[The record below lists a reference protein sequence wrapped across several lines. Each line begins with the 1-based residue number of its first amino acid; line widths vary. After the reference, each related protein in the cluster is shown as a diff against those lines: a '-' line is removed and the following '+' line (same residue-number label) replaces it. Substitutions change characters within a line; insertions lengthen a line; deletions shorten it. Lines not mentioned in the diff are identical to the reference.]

1 VVASGHVNDVSGA
14 RTADGRAGSHMTT
27 RKTLDRTA
35 DRGLP
40 PGGVSLPRNDSE
52 RTLLEGYRTLVE
64 HIPGIVYTA
73 KPGEAGQWLY
83 ASPQIES
90 ILGYTSEDW
99 CSDATLWFRCLHPAD
114 RERALMDEKRSAE
127 TGEALNSEYRMIAR
141 DGSVIWFHDQ
151 ATLVVSEKDDRERY
165 LHGVM
170 LDITDRKLAEAKVR
184 ESQTR
189 LAEAQRLAH
198 MGSWEFEIAA
208 NRVTLS
214 DELYRI
220 CGIDREEFDASFE
233 GGLALVHPDD
243 RPLVERTYME
253 VAKDPQPFDYQLRIV
268 RPDGEVRTV
277 ENHGDV
283 LFDDYGR
290 PVRMVGII
298 QDITERK
305 RAEGALR
312 QTHEQFQSII
322 DNSPSVIYAKDRSFS
337 YLFANREFGRMFQVE
352 PEAMIGKTDET
363 IMPLDV
369 AGRAR
374 ASDRRVLEEGEI
386 VQEEEVIW
394 RRGGDRTYLTQKF
407 PLRDT
412 DGGIYA
418 VCGISTDITE
428 RKAREQELRAEVDW
442 SIRVREAV
450 RESKLVLHS
459 QPILDLAT
467 NTIHQEELLVRMRGG
482 RGVEDLVMPG
492 EFLPPAERFGL
503 VQEIDMWVVA
513 EAVKLAKDRAV
524 EVNLSGKSIGDPDLI
539 KLIETHTRSEDVDPA
554 NLIFE
559 ITETAAA
566 ENLEAARDF
575 AWRLRG
581 LGCGFALDDFGTG
594 YGTFAYLKHLPVT
607 FLKIDIEF
615 VRYLAIDPSDQK
627 IVKSIIA
634 VAQNFGVQTIA
645 EGVEHQTTLDLLREL
660 GVNYAQGFLIGEPK
674 PVEYVTAR

>member
-1 VVASGHVNDVSGA
+1 MDPPGP
-14 RTADGRAGSHMTT
+14 AGGLT
-27 RKTLDRTA
+27 
-35 DRGLP
+35 LP
-40 PGGVSLPRNDSE
+40 PGDRE

-73 KPGEAGQWLY
+73 KAGEAGQWLY

-114 RERALMDEKRSAE
+114 RERAIVDENRSRE
-127 TGEALNSEYRMIAR
+127 TGEPVDSEYRMIAR
-141 DGSVIWFHDQ
+141 NGSVIWFHDQ
-151 ATLVVSEKDDRERY
+151 ATIVVPEEEGAEPY

-184 ESQTR
+184 ESQAR
-189 LAEAQRLAH
+189 LAEAQRLAQ
-198 MGSWEFEIAA
+198 MGSWEFEVATKQ
-208 NRVTLS
+208 VSVS

-220 CGIDREEFDASFE
+220 CGVRRGEFDASLE
-233 GGLALVHPDD
+233 GGLELIHPAD
-243 RPLVERTYME
+243 RSLVERMYHE
-253 VAKDPQPFDYQLRIV
+253 VTREPKPFDYQLRIV
-268 RPDGEVRTV
+268 RPDGEVRTI

-283 LFDDYGR
+283 VYEEYGR
-290 PVRMVGII
+290 PVRMVGIV

-322 DNSPSVIYAKDRSFS
+322 DNSPSVIYAKDRSFG
-337 YLFANREFGRMFQVE
+337 YLFANREFGRMFQVD
-352 PEAMIGKTDET
+352 PEEMIGKTDET

-374 ASDRRVLEEGEI
+374 ASDRKVLEDGEI

-407 PLRDT
+407 PLLDT
-412 DGGIYA
+412 DGEVYA

-428 RKAREQELRAEVDW
+428 RKEREQELRAEVDW

-450 RESKLVLHS
+450 RESRLVLHA
-459 QPILDLAT
+459 QPILNLET
-467 NTIHQEELLVRMRGG
+467 NTIEQEELLVRMRGG

-503 VQEIDMWVVA
+503 VHEIDRWVVT
-513 EAVKLAKDRAV
+513 EAVKIAKDRPV
-524 EVNLSGKSIGDPDLI
+524 EVNLSAKSIGDADLI
-539 KLIETHTRSEDVDPA
+539 KLIETQIRAEGVHPG

-566 ENLEAARDF
+566 ENLEAARDL

-607 FLKIDIEF
+607 FIKIDMEF

-627 IVKSIIA
+627 VVKSIIA
-634 VAQNFGVQTIA
+634 VAQNFGVKTIA

-660 GVNYAQGFLIGEPK
+660 GVDYAQGFLIGEPK
-674 PVEYVTAR
+674 PIEYVTAR